1 MLPDYKISKNFFQDI
16 VNLRFV
22 LLIFLGAVLL
32 AGMEEVFAEK
42 TVSIT
47 KVLDVEKKVFEETL
61 IDVGNYKRV
70 FSDYVKSTYLL
81 ENSEEKTITS
91 ISLDFGILPLSV
103 QVEHNILGNDMHEL
117 SVLSGDLKG
126 SKILTKLERTW
137 SYDGVKNMGTL
148 VNMDVYLKTSGFLA
162 LLGLVNEDLIRYSI
176 DNSLIRL
183 VDYSNGNFV
192 EEIKKTQ
199 FNKRGR

>member
-1 MLPDYKISKNFFQDI
+1 M
-16 VNLRFV
+16 
-22 LLIFLGAVLL
+22 
-32 AGMEEVFAEK
+32 
-42 TVSIT
+42 SIT

-117 SVLSGDLKG
+117 SVLSGDLK
-126 SKILTKLERTW
+126 E
-137 SYDGVKNMGTL
+137 VK
-148 VNMDVYLKTSGFLA
+148 F
-162 LLGLVNEDLIRYSI
+162 
-176 DNSLIRL
+176 
-183 VDYSNGNFV
+183 
-192 EEIKKTQ
+192 
-199 FNKRGR
+199 